1 MFFYDANDPNELR
14 NPDLVT
20 PHERYH
26 NNHIDKNCSQYK
38 LLGIYI
44 EEFLSLDAHKS
55 TICRRRENLRKALI
69 WERPK
74 RHRHT
79 SANQNI

>member
-20 PHERYH
+20 PLERYH
-26 NNHIDKNCSQYK
+26 NNHKDKK
-38 LLGIYI
+38 LLEIYV

-55 TICRRRENLRKALI
+55 TICRRRENLQKALI
-69 WERPK
+69 CGRPK

-79 SANQNI
+79 SASQNI